1 MAGMTDDR
9 LPNEGVH
16 AEGRVALDAARW
28 RAMGQAGG
36 QEWASWAMND
46 ECWRLEGGMLEV
58 KVCSYPC

>member
-1 MAGMTDDR
+1 MTDDR

-36 QEWASWAMND
+36 QEWASWAH
-46 ECWRLEGGMLEV
+46 E
-58 KVCSYPC
+58 